1 METRANFALIGALV
15 IVSVLAFAGFTLW
28 LGQSQ
33 FNRDFDVYEIVF
45 EGPVTLENGAS
56 VRFNGISVGE
66 VTRVAIDRSNDR
78 MVRTRIRV
86 NSDTPVRTDSVAAI
100 DFAGITG
107 LTFVQIRAGTPSAP
121 LLKRGAGEAVPVI
134 KSEQNPLSEIFAG
147 GAKIL
152 ETANASLENI
162 GEVLSDENVQSFSNT
177 LSSLDKF
184 TTNLAGDGQLTGD
197 ISDTLASIRQ
207 ASDDFAETSRTYTVL
222 GRKANEQIDGITE
235 ETSLLISDLR
245 QTVTK
250 VDTLLTT
257 VNGTVGSADDD
268 LIGPAV
274 AAMEEFRLASQDL
287 RLLIQRLDGVARELE
302 QNPQSIVTGT
312 PKPYEGGR
320 RQ

>member
-28 LGQSQ
+28 FGQSQ

-86 NSDTPVRTDSVAAI
+86 NSDTPVRTDSIAVI

-107 LTFVQIRAGTPSAP
+107 LTFVQIRAGSPGAP
-121 LLKRGAGEAVPVI
+121 LLERAAGGTVPVI
-134 KSEQNPLSEIFAG
+134 KSEPNPLAELFAG
-147 GAKIL
+147 GAKVL
-152 ETANASLENI
+152 ETANDSLDNI
-162 GEVLSDENVQSFSNT
+162 GKVLSDENVDALSGT
-177 LSSLDKF
+177 LQNLDSF
-184 TTNLAGDGQLTGD
+184 TTNLAGNGEMTGD
-197 ISDTLASIRQ
+197 ISATLESLRK
-207 ASDDFAETSRTYTVL
+207 ASDDFAEASRTMTAL
-222 GRKANEQIDGITE
+222 GQSADTQLAELTSNA
-235 ETSLLISDLR
+235 SLLMTDLR

-250 VDTLLTT
+250 FDTLLTT
-257 VNGTVGSADDD
+257 ANSAVGNADED
-268 LIGPAV
+268 LVGPAV
-274 AAMEEFRLASQDL
+274 AAMDEFRMASQDL

-302 QNPQSIVTGT
+302 QNPQALVTGT
-312 PKPYEGGR
+312 PKPYEGDR
-320 RQ
+320 R